1 MAVWQVESSG
11 GDNRVGTISFHL
23 LNSHIPR
30 AGFPSEIFGYI
41 NQFFLFFRKPLA
53 VKTSLMTWRVSVGVK
68 RGGKDLLGTESRGPD
83 DLIGRIWRVWETKR
97 RLKLSLK
104 SFE

>member
-41 NQFFLFFRKPLA
+41 NQFFLNATSKDRELVLA
-53 VKTSLMTWRVSVGVK
+53 IFSYKNHTSAF
-68 RGGKDLLGTESRGPD
+68 
-83 DLIGRIWRVWETKR
+83 
-97 RLKLSLK
+97 
-104 SFE
+104 SFQM